1 MTTTLMLDNLCL
13 IRGGRLL
20 FSGLSLRLE
29 AGAVLSL
36 EGPNGAGKTSLL
48 RAIAGFL
55 PPASGTI
62 TLERE
67 GAVFSDGEERGSR
80 IGWLGHHDGIKP
92 QLTVAEQAAFWAK
105 LYRSA
110 STDGPTVQHVLARF
124 GLAALADA
132 PGQLL
137 SAGQRRRLAFAR
149 LVLSARPL
157 WLLDEP
163 LSALDEAGRGQA
175 AEAIASH
182 AAAGGIVM
190 AATHEPLGVACQSIT
205 LGRKAMVA

>member
-1 MTTTLMLDNLCL
+1 MTTTLTLDNLGL
-13 IRGGRLL
+13 MRGGRLL
-20 FSGLSLRLE
+20 LSGLSLTLE
-29 AGAVLSL
+29 SGAVLSL

-55 PPASGTI
+55 PPAAGSI
-62 TLERE
+62 TLENGSAIFR
-67 GAVFSDGEERGSR
+67 DGEERGSR

-92 QLTVAEQAAFWAK
+92 QLTVVEQASFWAH
-105 LYRSA
+105 LYG
-110 STDGPTVQHVLARF
+110 TDDARVAAALARF

-149 LVLSARPL
+149 LLLSVRPL

-175 AEAIASH
+175 AGAIAAH
-182 AAAGGIVM
+182 AAAGGIVI
-190 AATHEPLGVACQSIT
+190 AATHEPLGVTCQNLI
-205 LGRKAMVA
+205 LRKAMAA